1 MDRKAQGF
9 GTRHMIC
16 HVLKGENRALLIFWE
31 NSRMMNYELS
41 TQECD
46 EKYCK
51 TLNFR
56 KHLTFSQI
64 HEGVA
69 QRGGGMKGEL

>member
-1 MDRKAQGF
+1 
-9 GTRHMIC
+9 
-16 HVLKGENRALLIFWE
+16 
-31 NSRMMNYELS
+31 MMNYELS